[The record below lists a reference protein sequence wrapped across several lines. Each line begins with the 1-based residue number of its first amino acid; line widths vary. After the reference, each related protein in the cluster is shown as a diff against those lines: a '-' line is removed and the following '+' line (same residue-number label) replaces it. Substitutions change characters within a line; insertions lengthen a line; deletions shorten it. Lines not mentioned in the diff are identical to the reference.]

1 MLTPMLLLAGV
12 AITSAAQVQLILE
25 WMFQVEFVGR
35 AATQILTLSPI
46 FINAAGIGVLY
57 AVMPHR
63 RPVWRPIMISALIT
77 GMAWQL
83 VQLSYVNLQV
93 GVARNDAI
101 YGALAQL
108 PVTLLW
114 LYVSWVIILA
124 GAEIAALLEFGSA
137 AWRTARTE
145 PDPQA
150 LALELLLEAGENF
163 AHGRIGVEPRAVVR
177 RLGIRIDAMH
187 PVTAV
192 LQELGW
198 LVAIE
203 GQPDTLTLARDPE
216 TMELRALAELERGD
230 WVPPHVD
237 ARVKAVL
244 VEVTWKRPEQWG
256 DRTLADLLG
265 SAAPARPREVPE
277 RRRAP

>member
-1 MLTPMLLLAGV
+1 VTQPRNLWRQITDYLGVVMLTPMLLLAGV

-163 AHGRIGVEPRAVVR
+163 A
-177 RLGIRIDAMH
+177 MH